1 MKRIV
6 FSALLVSLAFLVF
19 AGDLYAHGGQ
29 YRGPGGA
36 VPPNQREPSDPT
48 PPAPP
53 PPSGPPTTPPPTTP
67 SGPPPSG
74 PTTPTP
80 TPTPGTPAPTSAP
93 TMGEKTK
100 GAKGSLGFENWVFWY
115 HNNKADIENLKK
127 ALYSRV
133 ASENP
138 LFQIGGR
145 NLSNRSDAT
154 HDTRALVESMIIPT
168 LLDVMAAKKMHQD
181 TQSAAY
187 IALAKM
193 AKEPAQIELIKK
205 GLDLSLKP
213 EIIVQESAAV
223 GLGMLRR
230 GNKANQFE
238 AAELD
243 KVRDFLFGVFENED
257 YFARV
262 RGFAALGIGLLG
274 DQPSGSAGDYAGGHA
289 ATTERLFGLLRKH
302 DSFNHPDLLIG
313 VLLAVGLQPAP
324 SLTGAQKDE
333 LRRCLAKG
341 TLFGKNVQ
349 SMAQSYV
356 ALTLGRIGD
365 AKDIKVLER
374 AMTSRRNKDRNIQR
388 SCAIGLGQLGRLVQ
402 GEDRI
407 AVAKTLLDNMGKL
420 KDASALNFAVMSLS
434 DLIIADVK
442 QDRTDVIGNT
452 KVGDYLLKLAED
464 GKYIQRPFGAL
475 ALGRIGREI
484 GDQTT
489 VPVYG
494 EFRSKSLDILRDG
507 LKTKKLDKRG
517 RAAFATSLGIVKDLT
532 SVKDLVTIV
541 SNKKEDVEFR
551 GYSALALGLIGNAS
565 RDVLLPIREALK
577 ERRSEELRQ
586 QTATA
591 LGLLKDAEAV
601 PLLLDELKRAKS
613 QNVKGQVVLALAKIG
628 DARAVEPMVNLL
640 NDKKEQDL
648 TRALACAGLGV
659 IGDLEWLPSLSRLS
673 DDINY
678 RASVDLIREALSL
691 I

>member
-6 FSALLVSLAFLVF
+6 FGALLVSLALMVF
-19 AGDLYAHGGQ
+19 AGDLWAHGGQ

-67 SGPPPSG
+67 SGPPSGG

-93 TMGEKTK
+93 TMGEKAK
-100 GAKGSLGFENWVFWY
+100 GARGSLGFENWVFWY

-168 LLDVMAAKKMHQD
+168 LLDVMAAEKMHQD

-193 AKEPAQIELIKK
+193 AKEPTQIELIKK
-205 GLDLSLKP
+205 GLDLSMKHD
-213 EIIVQESAAV
+213 IIVQESAAI

-230 GNKANQFE
+230 DEKANQFE

-243 KVRDFLFGVFENED
+243 KVREFLFEVFENED

-262 RGFAALGIGLLG
+262 RGFAALAIGLLG
-274 DQPSGSAGDYAGGHA
+274 DQPSGSGTYGGQA

-302 DSFNHPDLLIG
+302 DSFGHPDLIVG
-313 VLLAVGLQPAP
+313 VLMAIGLQEAP
-324 SLTGAQKDE
+324 SVTGDQKDE

-341 TLFGKNVQ
+341 SLYGKSVQ

-365 AKDIKVLER
+365 AKDIAVLTR

-407 AVAKTLLDNMGKL
+407 AVAKTLYDNLSKL

-434 DLIIADVK
+434 DLVIADVK
-442 QDRTDVIGNT
+442 QGRTDVIGNT
-452 KVGDYLLKLAED
+452 KVGDYLLELAED

-475 ALGRIGREI
+475 AIGRIGKQI

-494 EFRSKSLDILRDG
+494 EFRSKALAILRDG

-517 RAAFATSLGIVKDLT
+517 RAAFATSLGIVGDLT
-532 SVKDLVTIV
+532 SVKDLVALV
-541 SNKKEDVEFR
+541 SDKKEDQELR
-551 GYSALALGLIGNAS
+551 GYAALALGLIGNAS
-565 RDVLLPIREALK
+565 RDVLLPIRDALK

-591 LGLLKDAEAV
+591 LGLLKDSEGV

-628 DARAVEPMVNLL
+628 DARAVEPMVKLL
-640 NDKKEQDL
+640 KDEKEQDL

-659 IGDLEWLPSLSRLS
+659 IGDLEWLPSLSRISL
-673 DDINY
+673 DVNY
-678 RASVDLIREALSL
+678 RASVDLINEVLSL

>member
-1 MKRIV
+1 
-6 FSALLVSLAFLVF
+6 
-19 AGDLYAHGGQ
+19 
-29 YRGPGGA
+29 
-36 VPPNQREPSDPT
+36 
-48 PPAPP
+48 
-53 PPSGPPTTPPPTTP
+53 
-67 SGPPPSG
+67 
-74 PTTPTP
+74 
-80 TPTPGTPAPTSAP
+80 
-93 TMGEKTK
+93 MGEKTK
-100 GAKGSLGFENWVFWY
+100 GARGTLGFENWVFWY

-154 HDTRALVESMIIPT
+154 HDTRAKVESLIIPT
-168 LLDVMAAKKMHQD
+168 LLEVMEAKNMHQD

-193 AKEPAQIELIKK
+193 AKEPTQIELIKK
-205 GLDLSLKP
+205 GLDPSLKNT
-213 EIIVQESAAV
+213 IIVQESAAIA
-223 GLGMLRR
+223 LGMLRR
-230 GNKANQFE
+230 GLKAQQFE

-243 KVRDFLFGVFENED
+243 KVRDFLFGIFENEE
-257 YFARV
+257 YYARI
-262 RGFAALGIGLLG
+262 RGFAALAIGLLG
-274 DQPSGSAGDYAGGHA
+274 DQPSGSGTYSGHA
-289 ATTERLFGLLRKH
+289 ATTERLFGLLAKH
-302 DSFNHPDLLIG
+302 NDFNHPDLVIG
-313 VLLAVGLQPAP
+313 VLMAIGLQPAP
-324 SLTGAQKDE
+324 SVTGDQKDE

-341 TLFGKNVQ
+341 TLYGNGIQ

-365 AKDIKVLER
+365 AKDIQVLQR
-374 AMTSRRNKDRNIQR
+374 AMTNRRNKDRNIQR

-407 AVAKTLLDNMGKL
+407 EVAKTLFDNMSKL
-420 KDASALNFAVMSLS
+420 KDASALNYAVISLS

-442 QDRTDVIGNT
+442 QGRTDVIGNT
-452 KVGDYLLKLAED
+452 KVGDYLLELADD

-475 ALGRIGREI
+475 ALGLIGKEI

-489 VPVYG
+489 VPIYG
-494 EFRSKSLDILRDG
+494 EFRSKSLEILRNG

-517 RAAFATSLGIVKDLT
+517 RAAFATSLGIVQDLT
-532 SVKDLVTIV
+532 SVKDLVALV
-541 SNKKEDVEFR
+541 SDKKEDQELR
-551 GYSALALGLIGNAS
+551 GYAALALGLIGNAT

-591 LGLLKDAEAV
+591 LGLLKDSEGV

-628 DARAVEPMVNLL
+628 DARAVAPMVELL
-640 NDKKEQDL
+640 KDDGEQDL

-659 IGDLEWLPSLSRLS
+659 IGDLEWLPSLSRISL
-673 DDINY
+673 DVNY
-678 RASVDLIREALSL
+678 RASVDLINEVLSL

>member
-1 MKRIV
+1 MIKRILLG
-6 FSALLVSLAFLVF
+6 ALVVSLATLVF
-19 AGDLYAHGGQ
+19 SGDLWAHGGQ

-36 VPPNQREPSDPT
+36 VPPGQREPTDPT

-53 PPSGPPTTPPPTTP
+53 PPSGPPVTPGPTTP
-67 SGPPPSG
+67 SGPAPSG
-74 PTTPTP
+74 PTTGPTP
-80 TPTPGTPAPTSAP
+80 PPTTGAPPVSPG
-93 TMGEKTK
+93 MGEKTK

-145 NLSNRSDAT
+145 NLANRSDAT
-154 HDTRALVESMIIPT
+154 HDTRAKVETDIIPA
-168 LLDVMAAKKMHQD
+168 LKRVIAAKKMHQD

-193 AKEPAQIELIKK
+193 AKNPQEIELIKK

-213 EIIVQESAAV
+213 DVIVQESACI
-223 GLGMLRR
+223 GLGLLRR
-230 GNKANQFE
+230 DLKENQFE
-238 AAELD
+238 ASELD
-243 KVRDFLFGVFENED
+243 KTRDFLFNVFESKEYQN
-257 YFARV
+257 RT
-262 RGFAALGIGLLG
+262 RGFAVLAIGLLG
-274 DQPSGSAGDYAGGHA
+274 DQPSGSNRYAGHA
-289 ATTERLFGLLRKH
+289 ATTERLFGLLQQHGDFK
-302 DSFNHPDLLIG
+302 HPDLIVG
-313 VLLAVGLQPAP
+313 VLMAIGLQEAP
-324 SLTGAQKDE
+324 SLTGTQKDE

-341 TLFGKNVQ
+341 TLYGKGVQ
-349 SMAQSYV
+349 SMARSYV

-365 AKDIKVLER
+365 AADIQVLQR

-388 SCAIGLGQLGRLVQ
+388 SCAIGLGQLGHLVQ

-407 AVAKTLLDNMGKL
+407 QVAKTLLDNMSKL
-420 KDASALNFAVMSLS
+420 KDASSLNYAVISLS

-442 QDRTDVIGNT
+442 QGKTDVIGNT
-452 KVGDYLLKLAED
+452 KAGEYLLKLAED

-475 ALGRIGREI
+475 ALGLIGKEI

-489 VPVYG
+489 IPVYG
-494 EFRSKSLDILRDG
+494 EFRSKSIEILRSG

-517 RAAFATSLGIVKDLT
+517 RAAFATSLGIVRDLT
-532 SVKDLVTIV
+532 SIKDLIAII
-541 SNKKEDVEFR
+541 SDKKEDQELR
-551 GYSALALGLIGNAS
+551 GYAALALGLIGTAT
-565 RDVLLPIREALK
+565 RDVLIPIREALK

-591 LGLLKDAEAV
+591 LGLLQDPDAV

-628 DARAVEPMVNLL
+628 DARAVAPMIALL
-640 NDKKEQDL
+640 ENKKEQDL

-673 DDINY
+673 LDVNY
-678 RASVDLIREALSL
+678 RASVDLINEVLSL